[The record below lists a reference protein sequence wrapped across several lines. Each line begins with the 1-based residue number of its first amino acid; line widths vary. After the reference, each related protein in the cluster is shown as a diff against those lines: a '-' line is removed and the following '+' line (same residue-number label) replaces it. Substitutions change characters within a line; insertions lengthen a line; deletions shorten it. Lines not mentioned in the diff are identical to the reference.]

1 MQPHLKKCF
10 EGIATL
16 KFTDIMDITHMNS
29 SEGENVRLYFSLFS
43 LLVIVYFFCSRDN
56 IINVFSEQY

>member
-29 SEGENVRLYFSLFS
+29 SEGENVRLCFSFVLKLNITDP
-43 LLVIVYFFCSRDN
+43 LLLL
-56 IINVFSEQY
+56 